1 LRRKGQESGRPDDG
15 WIAFATTPQP
25 RRIAP
30 GLIAMAATP
39 PFPGDRPAGPGG
51 DRLSEVARTVLAHRR
66 LRATLLPADMFGEW
80 GWDALLEL
88 FVADAEGRQLTGQ
101 MLADRL
107 GCPPQTMLRWLRYLL
122 AADLIV
128 GGDDL
133 GLPSTLTLSPRA
145 ISVLECYFTATRADA
160 QRVLQQG

>member
-1 LRRKGQESGRPDDG
+1 MPYL
-15 WIAFATTPQP
+15 

-30 GLIAMAATP
+30 GLIAMAAVP
-39 PFPGDRPAGPGG
+39 PFPGDHPVGPGG

-66 LRATLLPADMFGEW
+66 LRTTLLPADMFGEW
-80 GWDALLEL
+80 AWDALLDL

-101 MLADRL
+101 ALADRL

-128 GGDDL
+128 GDDDL
-133 GLPSTLTLSPRA
+133 DLHRVLTLSPHA

-160 QRVLQQG
+160 QRVLQRG